1 MQPFSSKLSSSL
13 LWQYFIS
20 LRYKVIS
27 NFYFMHGILK
37 CDYSGWNF
45 FIGIMPALDNEFT
58 IQRKPSEPW
67 FVLTLLMIKK
77 KTFFYQWVNA
87 WLIEFL
93 VIFVKFKVD
102 IFCYKGLNRN
112 SINAISR
119 LSKRKVLS
127 VFSGG
132 LTESFTAPLTSPSS
146 VLKVKKIFLEF
157 SVLIL
162 NTVTL

>member
-1 MQPFSSKLSSSL
+1 
-13 LWQYFIS
+13 
-20 LRYKVIS
+20 
-27 NFYFMHGILK
+27 
-37 CDYSGWNF
+37 
-45 FIGIMPALDNEFT
+45 MPALDNEFT

-93 VIFVKFKVD
+93 VIFLKFKVH

-112 SINAISR
+112 SINTVSR

-132 LTESFTAPLTSPSS
+132 LTESFTASSTSASSRTKGEKNISWIQCFDIELCYIVKRYWAVLCLVQHARLIVCLLVQVSSLPSYKS
-146 VLKVKKIFLEF
+146 VQYQIY
-157 SVLIL
+157 
-162 NTVTL
+162 